1 MGWDL
6 FYKGSEGFCSGKMF
20 CCILV
25 YNNCYIMS
33 YVAAKKKATC
43 VQGSCAMHII
53 RWTLRHLS
61 FSFCYHIT
69 HYVAKPFPL

>member
-20 CCILV
+20 YCILV

-33 YVAAKKKATC
+33 YVAAKKKRNMCSRVMCNA
-43 VQGSCAMHII
+43 HN
-53 RWTLRHLS
+53 
-61 FSFCYHIT
+61 
-69 HYVAKPFPL
+69 